1 MATTSELDRVTA
13 IVLRF
18 MRRPI
23 LVLIVVYAIA
33 ISGLVLIPGQDAEG
47 NPTHMSFFHAFYF
60 LTYTATT
67 TGFGEIPHPFT
78 DAQRLW
84 AIDLLYGSVVAGIY
98 AISSIIR
105 LVRNPHFQQAVAQ
118 RSLARSADVPTEPFF
133 ILCRF
138 GGTGRLLTP
147 RLRDAG
153 CPTVSIAY
161 AEDRVKPLPLRTSRQ
176 ATHARCSAPRP
187 PKHRAH
193 ARVQ

>member
-47 NPTHMSFFHAFYF
+47 NPTHMSIFHAFYF

-84 AIDLLYGSVVAGIY
+84 AIVLLYGSVVAWIY
-98 AISSIIR
+98 AISSISLR
-105 LVRNPHFQQAVAQ
+105 SSACAPYQCSPVATWAMSKLG
-118 RSLARSADVPTEPFF
+118 RFSATKF
-133 ILCRF
+133 LN
-138 GGTGRLLTP
+138 
-147 RLRDAG
+147 
-153 CPTVSIAY
+153 S
-161 AEDRVKPLPLRTSRQ
+161 
-176 ATHARCSAPRP
+176 
-187 PKHRAH
+187 
-193 ARVQ
+193 

>member
-47 NPTHMSFFHAFYF
+47 NPTHMSIFHAFYF

-84 AIDLLYGSVVAGIY
+84 AIVLLYGSVVAWIY

-118 RSLARSADVPTEPFF
+118 RSFARSARGITEPFF
-133 ILCRF
+133 IICGF
-138 GGTGRLLTP
+138 GDTGSLLT
-147 RLRDAG
+147 RGLDDAG
-153 CPTVSIAY
+153 CTAVIIDKD
-161 AEDRVKPLPLRTSRQ
+161 E
-176 ATHARCSAPRP
+176 
-187 PKHRAH
+187 
-193 ARVQ
+193 